1 MYCFTQKYS
10 AVRWRS
16 WWRYH
21 STLPQVLNYCL
32 FSGRKR
38 INVFFSSDSLEMHG
52 CIYGMHNILDVYF
65 ASSSIFICSAHEL
78 EHILVTRAWQQSDIY
93 CLIKRMS
100 VFCVAYLCLCVF
112 FLPECRK
119 LYSLS
124 TYGLDYTT
132 PQLSVLA
139 ESRRKFEIHQG
150 GR

>member
-1 MYCFTQKYS
+1 MKEPVAISLYSPSGLKLLFIFWQK
-10 AVRWRS
+10 
-16 WWRYH
+16 
-21 STLPQVLNYCL
+21 
-32 FSGRKR
+32 G
-38 INVFFSSDSLEMHG
+38 INLFFSHDSLEMHG

-65 ASSSIFICSAHEL
+65 ASSSIFICPAHES

-93 CLIKRMS
+93 FLIDRMS
-100 VFCVAYLCLCVF
+100 VFCVAYLCLCMF

-139 ESRRKFEIHQG
+139 ESRRKFEIHRG

>member
-1 MYCFTQKYS
+1 MKELMAISLSSPSGLKLLFISWQKRTHLFFHMTAWRCT
-10 AVRWRS
+10 AVFMGYTTS
-16 WWRYH
+16 
-21 STLPQVLNYCL
+21 
-32 FSGRKR
+32 
-38 INVFFSSDSLEMHG
+38 
-52 CIYGMHNILDVYF
+52 LDVYF

-78 EHILVTRAWQQSDIY
+78 EHILVTRAWQQSNTY
-93 CLIKRMS
+93 FLINRMS